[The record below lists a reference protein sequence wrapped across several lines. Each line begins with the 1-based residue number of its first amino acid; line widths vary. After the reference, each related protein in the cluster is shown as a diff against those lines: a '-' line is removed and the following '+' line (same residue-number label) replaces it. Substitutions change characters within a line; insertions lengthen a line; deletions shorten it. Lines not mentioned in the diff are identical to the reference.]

1 MPPCCLLH
9 LLLLLRWLCKLYKV
23 ISPFAN
29 LLKGPKL
36 VAGLKYARK
45 PQANAPA
52 NACVFYFV
60 GQGWTQSSSSDFQ
73 ISLKCFK
80 ICVCYFSGSLLQ
92 FEKSIILLILLIIM
106 RYTLKKTCCISLSRW
121 LRKQTQLFSGEF
133 DEFLPWIFPRA
144 TWLSTAREN
153 LYAGGG
159 PGWYMDL
166 FTNHSKPCSI
176 GQKHS
181 HCLAN
186 YSNSVVIGYPGS
198 QTTAETTDNRILREA
213 SPRKSPCLF
222 LVRRQCSWL
231 AIEENYKVSEL
242 WFEAI
247 PFVGRRTVLS
257 TILAWFSRKSARI
270 RTRTS
275 SSS

>member
-1 MPPCCLLH
+1 MFQNLRLLF
-9 LLLLLRWLCKLYKV
+9 LRFFIAVREINYP
-23 ISPFAN
+23 S
-29 LLKGPKL
+29 
-36 VAGLKYARK
+36 
-45 PQANAPA
+45 
-52 NACVFYFV
+52 YFI
-60 GQGWTQSSSSDFQ
+60 DYYE
-73 ISLKCFK
+73 IH
-80 ICVCYFSGSLLQ
+80 
-92 FEKSIILLILLIIM
+92 
-106 RYTLKKTCCISLSRW
+106 LKKTCCISLSRW
-121 LRKQTQLFSGEF
+121 LRKQTQLFSGGF
-133 DEFLPWIFPRA
+133 DEFFPWIFPRT
-144 TWLSTAREN
+144 TWLGTVREN

-166 FTNHSKPCSI
+166 FTKHSKPCSI

-181 HCLAN
+181 HWLAN

-198 QTTAETTDNRILREA
+198 QTTAKTTDNRILREA
-213 SPRKSPCLF
+213 SPRKSLCLF

-257 TILAWFSRKSARI
+257 TMLAWFSRKSARI